1 MTIKRNSINV
11 LSLLLSVL
19 LVSCWDNF
27 EERTY
32 YTANVNA
39 FSFGAHD
46 TCPDI
51 ENFVFNIDQYHGIAA
66 ANTTGLIQNLDSLPY
81 GSVINSLYPNI
92 TFQSTNG
99 NIYINDS
106 LWGDKDSIDFS
117 RPVVIKNTSY
127 DGNYTKSYSVII
139 NVHQVDPDSMTLE
152 KMTSVLPGKA
162 SNSRVIE
169 SNGMILN
176 YVPAIGGG
184 LNLYR
189 SADTCKTWTTPTVS
203 GLTGGMNLSSLCVF
217 GSKFYLTSQTH
228 KAYRSD
234 DGLVW
239 SEISPVSSEGTAVTI
254 LNLYGEISK
263 KYITEPN
270 PSALTG
276 MLLTATGDTCFGRST
291 DGIVWTIGDKV
302 PAHFPFAEYSQLKS
316 TTVTNVQFLTVA
328 GGVDAT
334 GALTST
340 VWSTEDGRN
349 WISVNDGS
357 ISYFALPKRKNA
369 TLFRYDGLL
378 VCFGG
383 QDEAGNLFKDLHVS
397 PDNGLTWKN
406 AAANW
411 ALGKMDCGLAGAG
424 VYVQHIPDLVHDK
437 DREIIWI
444 LGGTREDGP
453 SDILWKAYVNS
464 MIFARR

>member
-1 MTIKRNSINV
+1 MTIKRNCIYV
-11 LSLLLSVL
+11 LSLLISVL
-19 LVSCWDNF
+19 FVSCWDSF

-32 YTANVNA
+32 YTANINA

-51 ENFVFNIDQYHGIAA
+51 ENYVFNIDQYHGVAA
-66 ANTTGLIQNLDSLPY
+66 DSTTGIVQNLDSLPY

-106 LWGDKDSIDFS
+106 LWEDNDSIDFS
-117 RPVVIKNTSY
+117 SPVVIKNTSY
-127 DGNYTKSYSVII
+127 DGNYTKSYTVII

-152 KMTSVLPGKA
+152 KMTFTLPGNA
-162 SNSRVIE
+162 SNCRILE

-184 LNLYR
+184 LNVYR
-189 SADTCKTWTTPTVS
+189 SADTCKTWTALTVD
-203 GLTGGMNLSSLCVF
+203 GLSGGMNLSSLCTF
-217 GSKFYLTSQTH
+217 GAKYYLTAQNH
-228 KAYRSD
+228 KAFRSD
-234 DGLVW
+234 DGLSW
-239 SEISPVSSEGTAVTI
+239 SEIAPVSSDGTSVTI
-254 LNLYGEISK
+254 LNLYGEIRK
-263 KYITEPN
+263 KYITDPD
-270 PSALTG
+270 PSALAG
-276 MLLTATGDTCFGRST
+276 MLITANGDTCFGRST
-291 DGIVWTIGDKV
+291 DGIVWTVGSKV
-302 PAHFPFAEYSQLKS
+302 PALFPFADFAQLKS
-316 TTVTNVQFLTVA
+316 TTVTNVQYLTVA
-328 GGVDAT
+328 GGVDAS
-334 GALTST
+334 GALTPT
-340 VWSTEDGRN
+340 VWSTEDGRT
-349 WISVNDGS
+349 WISVNDGT
-357 ISYFALPKRKNA
+357 ISYYSLPKRRNA
-369 TLFRYDGLL
+369 TLFRYDGFL

-383 QDEAGNLFKDLHVS
+383 QDEAGNLFKDMHVS
-397 PDNGLTWKN
+397 RDQGLTWTD

-411 ALGKMDCGLAGAG
+411 AFGKMDSGLAGAG

-453 SDILWKAYVNS
+453 SDILWKGYVNS